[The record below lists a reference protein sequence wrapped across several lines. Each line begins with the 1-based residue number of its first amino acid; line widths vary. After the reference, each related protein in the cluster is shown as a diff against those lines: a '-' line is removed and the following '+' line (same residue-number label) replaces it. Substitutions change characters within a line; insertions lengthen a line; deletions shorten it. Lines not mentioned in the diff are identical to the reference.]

1 MTTEDSKNPIT
12 PSNDSMN
19 NKNNGRVISG
29 IILVAVGAVFLAR
42 QMGVFFPNWL
52 FSWPMFM
59 IVLGFFI
66 GAKHNFQRG
75 GWWIVS
81 LIGAIFLTD
90 RLVPGVDIG
99 KLFWPVFLII
109 VGLVF
114 IFRPK
119 KSWNNQHWKQKC
131 REKMEGRYN
140 HNHYTENSDYETS
153 PEDYIN
159 STSIFGGIKKNVI
172 SKNFKG
178 GDIVCVFGGSEI
190 NLMQADFNGRIEIEV
205 VQIFGGTKLII
216 PAHWEVVHE
225 MVAIMGGIEDK
236 RSPFSEKN
244 PEETKRL
251 VIRGTSVFGGI
262 DIRSY

>member
-1 MTTEDSKNPIT
+1 MTTEDSKNPIA
-12 PSNDSMN
+12 DSQN
-19 NKNNGRVISG
+19 SLTNKSNGRVISG

-42 QMGVFFPNWL
+42 QMGIIFPNWL
-52 FSWPMFM
+52 FSWPVLL
-59 IVLGFFI
+59 IVIGFFI

-81 LIGAIFLTD
+81 LIGAIFLVD
-90 RLVPGVDIG
+90 RLVPGIDVS
-99 KLFWPVFLII
+99 KLFWPVFLIL

-114 IFRPK
+114 IFKPR
-119 KSWNNQHWKQKC
+119 KSWHNQEWKQKC
-131 REKMEGRYN
+131 RDKKDSRYN
-140 HNHYTENSDYETS
+140 YPADQNMNA
-153 PEDYIN
+153 EDYID

-190 NLMQADFNGRIEIEV
+190 NLMQADFSGRIALEV
-205 VQIFGGTKLII
+205 TQIFGGTKLLI

-236 RSPFSEKN
+236 RSPFAEKN
-244 PEETKRL
+244 TEDKKVL
-251 VIRGTSVFGGI
+251 VLKGTSIFGGI